1 MSLLSAVISMIFHV
15 VGWALVALLLGV
27 LSVVVIGILVEGQL
41 DDDNLLLSARQ
52 AGWILTSKM
61 AVCDHCREV

>member
-1 MSLLSAVISMIFHV
+1 MPLLSAIIGVVFHV

-41 DDDNLLLSARQ
+41 DDEIYASWPTKED
-52 AGWILTSKM
+52 M
-61 AVCDHCREV
+61 P

>member
-27 LSVVVIGILVEGQL
+27 LCIVVIGILVEGQL
-41 DDDNLLLSARQ
+41 DEEIYSSWPTQEDMS
-52 AGWILTSKM
+52 
-61 AVCDHCREV
+61 